1 MTAPAVAPAAAPG
14 GDLRAPTAE
23 RGRAASRGGGS
34 HGHAPGKQRFG
45 AMGVVSIVVLVVLA
59 VLWLLPFLWSLA
71 TSFKSEADAAAT
83 PQTWLPAGGFTL
95 QAYRAILEQGNIP
108 TWLFNSLLTSIAI
121 TLIVVATSAL
131 VAYAFSRLDF
141 RGKKWLYVA
150 TIASII
156 IPPQVLIVPL
166 FYQMLAFDMVD
177 TYWGIILPQAIAPA
191 MVFVLKKFFD
201 QVPIELEDAA
211 RVDGAGRIRVFFTIL
226 LPLSRPIL
234 GAVSIFVFI
243 GAWNNFLWP
252 FIVTNDASLL
262 TLPVGLQT
270 IKSAYGIQYAQNM
283 AAAILA
289 ALPLILVFLFFQ
301 RQIIKG
307 ISTTG
312 FGGQ

>member
-1 MTAPAVAPAAAPG
+1 MSVRVQAEDFDVAAETEKLTA
-14 GDLRAPTAE
+14 
-23 RGRAASRGGGS
+23 GRTDI
-34 HGHAPGKQRFG
+34 G
-45 AMGVVSIVVLVVLA
+45 AIV
-59 VLWLLPFLWSLA
+59 
-71 TSFKSEADAAAT
+71 T
-83 PQTWLPAGGFTL
+83 
-95 QAYRAILEQGNIP
+95 
-108 TWLFNSLLTSIAI
+108 
-121 TLIVVATSAL
+121 
-131 VAYAFSRLDF
+131 
-141 RGKKWLYVA
+141 
-150 TIASII
+150 
-156 IPPQVLIVPL
+156 
-166 FYQMLAFDMVD
+166 
-177 TYWGIILPQAIAPA
+177 
-191 MVFVLKKFFD
+191 FVLTT
-201 QVPIELEDAA
+201 
-211 RVDGAGRIRVFFTIL
+211 VFFTIL